1 MEAQEATNATTAA
14 MVVNP
19 ANRISVCRSAN
30 KAYMDWLSTH
40 TPQDLVQFLWA
51 ILGQENVVALDCSL
65 GN

>member
-40 TPQDLVQFLWA
+40 TPQDLVQFL
-51 ILGQENVVALDCSL
+51 
-65 GN
+65 